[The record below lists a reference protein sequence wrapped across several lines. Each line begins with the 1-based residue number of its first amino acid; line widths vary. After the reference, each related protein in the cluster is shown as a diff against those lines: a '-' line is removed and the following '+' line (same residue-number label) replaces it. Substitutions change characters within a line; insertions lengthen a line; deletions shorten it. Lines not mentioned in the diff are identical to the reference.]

1 MKLTNQH
8 HWTASMDM
16 TVPCR
21 RDGVVPQVL
30 DGEAVLFDPQ
40 SGCTHRMNQTALV
53 VWRACD
59 GQSTTRQLAA
69 RLTQAYDVA
78 METALEDV
86 EQLIAAFAQAGLVTE
101 ADHQ

>member
-1 MKLTNQH
+1 MKLTDKN
-8 HWTASMDM
+8 HWAASMDM
-16 TVPCR
+16 TAPR
-21 RDGVVPQVL
+21 RREGVVPQVL

-59 GQSTTRQLAA
+59 GKSTMSQLAG
-69 RLTQAYDVA
+69 RLTQAYDVGP
-78 METALEDV
+78 ETALEDV